1 MCDSIIWLFN
11 MAGILERKLLVR
23 ASAGPD
29 RDGKHNCLEIEVI
42 ARETNLLQFRLQG
55 GIYLRLTS

>member
-1 MCDSIIWLFN
+1 